1 MKGLV
6 FAIISLL
13 VMSWNNAFQI
23 SGLKTRVE
31 QLEMKLEK
39 QSNSGLASDTAG
51 LRNVC
56 NSATDHGQSQPKGEL
71 KPTGE

>member
-1 MKGLV
+1 MTGLV

-13 VMSWNNAFQI
+13 VIIWNNAFQI
-23 SGLKTRVE
+23 NGLKTRVE

-39 QSNSGLASDTAG
+39 QSDSGLASDTAG

-56 NSATDHGQSQPKGEL
+56 NLTTDHRQSQPKGKI

>member
-1 MKGLV
+1 MV

-13 VMSWNNAFQI
+13 VMSWNNVFQI
-23 SGLKTRVE
+23 SGIKTRVE
-31 QLEMKLEK
+31 QLEIKLEK
-39 QSNSGLASDTAG
+39 QSNSGLASDTTG

-56 NSATDHGQSQPKGEL
+56 NLTTDHRQSQPKGEI

>member
-6 FAIISLL
+6 FAIIGLL
-13 VMSWNNAFQI
+13 VMSWNNTFQI
-23 SGLKTRVE
+23 SELKERVE
-31 QLEMKLEK
+31 QLGIKLEK
-39 QSNSGLASDTAG
+39 QSNSGLASDTTG

-56 NSATDHGQSQPKGEL
+56 NLTTDHRQSQPKGEI

>member
-13 VMSWNNAFQI
+13 VMSWNNTFQI
-23 SGLKTRVE
+23 SGIKTRVE
-31 QLEMKLEK
+31 QLEIKLEK
-39 QSNSGLASDTAG
+39 QSNSGLASDTTG

-56 NSATDHGQSQPKGEL
+56 NLTTDHRQSQPKGEI

>member
-1 MKGLV
+1 MTLTFYLV
-6 FAIISLL
+6 IGLL
-13 VMSWNNAFQI
+13 VIIWNNAFQI

-31 QLEMKLEK
+31 QLETKLEK
-39 QSNSGLASDTAG
+39 QSNSGLASDTTG

-56 NSATDHGQSQPKGEL
+56 DLTTDHGQSQPKGEI

>member
-1 MKGLV
+1 MTLTFYLV
-6 FAIISLL
+6 IGLL
-13 VMSWNNAFQI
+13 VIIWNNAFQI

-39 QSNSGLASDTAG
+39 QSDSGLASDTAG

-56 NSATDHGQSQPKGEL
+56 NSATDHGQSQPKGEI